1 MFSTTATLPVFTVRP
16 SEQQRSLEK
25 RTEERPIF
33 SAFTQEGALSLAGN
47 LFSYVIKSHTSWER
61 GTDNIDK
68 MNETST
74 AVTHLL
80 QSSPCPVWFY
90 LFVWRD
96 APLFS
101 CIVDNLWFLI
111 SYLSIIIRFIW
122 FLSLPTREMKKKKKK
137 NCQKRNRLIVFK
149 TSTCSFNSPV
159 IIVCVCVFFSNY
171 R

>member
-1 MFSTTATLPVFTVRP
+1 MNYWITFLVYTNSLHLNVFNNSYPTRLDSTAIRAVEITRKI
-16 SEQQRSLEK
+16 K

-74 AVTHLL
+74 GVTHLL

-122 FLSLPTREMKKKKKK
+122 FLSLPTREMKKKKELSEEK
-137 NCQKRNRLIVFK
+137 
-149 TSTCSFNSPV
+149 
-159 IIVCVCVFFSNY
+159 
-171 R
+171 